1 MPANL
6 KPFQAPTQYIYTFS
20 LQLQFAP
27 YSQNHCSGSA
37 MECSSFEAIC
47 NESEMIAHLQSL
59 FWSSSDADPCFGS
72 SSFSLISSEGYDTM
86 TTEFVNSSTNVCFDY
101 QDDSFVSA
109 EDTTIGNKRKVQMDT
124 ENELM
129 MNRSKEVRTKMSVSK
144 ACKHSVSAES
154 SQSYYAKNRR
164 QRINERLRILQELIP
179 NGTKVDIST
188 MLEEAI
194 QYVKFLHLQIK
205 LLSSDEMWMYAPLAF
220 DSGNNRLYQNSL
232 SQE

>member
-1 MPANL
+1 
-6 KPFQAPTQYIYTFS
+6 
-20 LQLQFAP
+20 
-27 YSQNHCSGSA
+27 

-109 EDTTIGNKRKVQMDT
+109 EETTIGNKRKVQMDT

-129 MNRSKEVRTKMSVSK
+129 TNRSKEVRTKMS
-144 ACKHSVSAES
+144 
-154 SQSYYAKNRR
+154 NRR